1 MMPHPIRRWASA
13 IAAIALAVMTLAGVS
28 SSAPAED
35 AFQAWLQSIWP
46 EAEKL
51 GVSRATFEAA
61 TRGLT
66 PDLSPLIASVI
77 GMALRMSNCVR
88 GRSRP
93 FRRARTGRTG
103 RCGGL
108 CGRWRV
114 MRR

>member
-28 SSAPAED
+28 SSASADD
-35 AFQAWLQSIWP
+35 AFQTWLQSMWP

-66 PDLSPLIASVI
+66 PDLSLPDLVIPGRPEAPPVARRFTRAQPASSE
-77 GMALRMSNCVR
+77 M
-88 GRSRP
+88 
-93 FRRARTGRTG
+93 
-103 RCGGL
+103 
-108 CGRWRV
+108 
-114 MRR
+114 